1 MRILIT
7 GAARAIGRAT
17 AEELIARGHD
27 VVATARD
34 PQLLADLEGGRVH
47 ALDVT
52 DDASVAACL
61 DAAGELDAVVN
72 NAAIIGSGPLED
84 YPIDQFRKVVETNVF
99 GALRMIQGVVPGWR
113 ERGTQGVIVNV
124 SSVQGRVA
132 TPLEGP
138 YAASKHALEGLS
150 ETLHYELAHFGI
162 RVVIVEPGFI
172 APGMKH
178 NSDEHAGP
186 AVYQQ
191 LWDEWSDTDTTLN
204 EGGRPGPDLAARAIA
219 DAIEQ
224 RDTPLRVPVGA
235 DAEMIFATRKAL
247 GDAEFEATMRTT
259 IGLEW

>member
-1 MRILIT
+1 M
-7 GAARAIGRAT
+7 
-17 AEELIARGHD
+17 
-27 VVATARD
+27 
-34 PQLLADLEGGRVH
+34 H

-61 DAAGELDAVVN
+61 DAVGELDAIVN

-84 YPIDQFRKVVETNVF
+84 YPIDQFRKVVETNLF

-113 ERGTQGVIVNV
+113 ERGTPGVIVNV

-178 NSDEHAGP
+178 NSDDHAGP

-191 LWDEWSDTDTTLN
+191 LWDEWSAPTPPST
-204 EGGRPGPDLAARAIA
+204 RAAAPAPSSSHAPSPTRSSSRTRRCAC
-219 DAIEQ
+219 
-224 RDTPLRVPVGA
+224 RSVPTPR
-235 DAEMIFATRKAL
+235 
-247 GDAEFEATMRTT
+247 
-259 IGLEW
+259 

>member
-17 AEELIARGHD
+17 AEELLARGHD

-34 PQLLADLEGGRVH
+34 PGLLAGLDGARVH

-52 DDASVAACL
+52 DDESVRACL
-61 DAAGELDAVVN
+61 AAVGELDAVVN

-84 YPIDQFRKVVETNVF
+84 YPLDQFRRVVETNLF
-99 GALRMIQGVVPGWR
+99 GALRLVQGVVPSWR
-113 ERGTQGVIVNV
+113 TRGSGVIVNV

-150 ETLHYELAHFGI
+150 ETLHYELSHFGI

-178 NSDEHAGP
+178 VGDEHTGP
-186 AVYQQ
+186 PEYRQ

-204 EGGRPGPDLAARAIA
+204 EGGRPGPELAARAIA

-224 RDTPLRVPVGA
+224 PDTPLRVAVGA
-235 DAEMIFATRKAL
+235 DAELIFATRAAM
-247 GDAEFEATMRTT
+247 GDAEFEATMRATL
-259 IGLEW
+259 GLTW

>member
-7 GAARAIGRAT
+7 GAGRAIGRAT

-34 PQLLADLEGGRVH
+34 PELLADLEGGRVH

-61 DAAGELDAVVN
+61 AAAGDLDAVVN
-72 NAAIIGSGPLED
+72 NAAVNGSGPLED
-84 YPIDQFRKVVETNVF
+84 YPVAGFRGVMETNVL

-113 ERGTQGVIVNV
+113 ERGTAGVIVNV

-132 TPLEGP
+132 TPLAGT
-138 YAASKHALEGLS
+138 YAASKHALEGMS

-162 RVVIVEPGFI
+162 RIVIVEPGFI
-172 APGMKH
+172 APGMKPGGDH
-178 NSDEHAGP
+178 TGP

-191 LWDEWSDTDTTLN
+191 LWDEWSGTDATLN
-204 EGGRPGPDLAARAIA
+204 EAGRPGPELVARAIA
-219 DAIEQ
+219 DAVEQ
-224 RDTPLRVPVGA
+224 PDTPLRVPVGA
-235 DAEMIFATRKAL
+235 DAELVVATRDAL
-247 GDAEFEATMRTT
+247 GDAEFEATMRAT
-259 IGLEW
+259 IGLTW